1 MKDLAI
7 DIDDRPGSMAAL
19 GESLARAGTNIEG
32 FCGFS
37 IEGKAVGHLLVE
49 DAGGARQAIE
59 QGGGHVTGEQDV
71 LVLDLE
77 NQPGALAETAG
88 RIADAGV
95 NINLAYVASNNRVV
109 IGADDL
115 DKARAALG

>member
-19 GESLARAGTNIEG
+19 
-32 FCGFS
+32 
-37 IEGKAVGHLLVE
+37 
-49 DAGGARQAIE
+49 
-59 QGGGHVTGEQDV
+59 
-71 LVLDLE
+71 
-77 NQPGALAETAG
+77 
-88 RIADAGV
+88 
-95 NINLAYVASNNRVV
+95 VASNNRVV